1 MKWISDHTLLTKR
14 LCTRHT
20 IKAIKWTI
28 SKEHTQQITSTVA
41 NSNGLRAAGFGRGV
55 CIPEKFVKFYSVPL
69 NYTLTVSYVN
79 RQKVMVYAAFEP
91 IPEVLPFNSSHP
103 LF

>member
-1 MKWISDHTLLTKR
+1 M
-14 LCTRHT
+14 
-20 IKAIKWTI
+20 
-28 SKEHTQQITSTVA
+28 A
-41 NSNGLRAAGFGRGV
+41 NSNGLRAAGFGRSVG
-55 CIPEKFVKFYSVPL
+55 IPEKFVKFYSVPL